1 MIGGTRAIDSDPL
14 SRRDCRV
21 AELQVELCR
30 CRWAEVWGTLS
41 NDGGSQKTGRC
52 GNGGVAT
59 HCCSRL
65 YIVCVNFH
73 NVFLHYKASYIRYFF
88 QVLLGRSAASII
100 DYINITPCVHSS
112 SLGLPEKFFGR
123 NVHM

>member
-1 MIGGTRAIDSDPL
+1 MIGGTRAIDSDLL

-73 NVFLHYKASYIRYFF
+73 NVFLHYKASYIR
-88 QVLLGRSAASII
+88 
-100 DYINITPCVHSS
+100 
-112 SLGLPEKFFGR
+112 
-123 NVHM
+123 